1 MSCEQ
6 SDPITGR
13 TTVEIS
19 VVTPASTA
27 MPHRRRW
34 RSLASRAAFLI
45 LCAATAMTL
54 CLFYIVFTSATAS
67 YSADAK
73 RSGTSIKAA
82 PAAANLTVRSNPLVD
97 HNNHSAGGMAVGL
110 SRPSLPPTPS
120 PPARHFFVNVTS
132 SVTGSPSRLNH
143 SEQFVEDGA
152 VPATSTWHSYTKIS
166 GRVIPGTADVLAARY
181 GWTRKQCQAACDR
194 TEACRSYMFAW
205 NIQHRYLTQC
215 ELWSRAY
222 GMRLSDWI
230 CIYPWRRGKNHKSN
244 CIVHKIVSGRYSTYF
259 KNQGELPACAKH

>member
-1 MSCEQ
+1 M
-6 SDPITGR
+6 
-13 TTVEIS
+13 EIS

-27 MPHRRRW
+27 VPHRRRR
-34 RSLASRAAFLI
+34 RSLASRVAFLI

-82 PAAANLTVRSNPLVD
+82 PAVANLTVRSNPLVD
-97 HNNHSAGGMAVGL
+97 QNNHSAGGMAVGL
-110 SRPSLPPTPS
+110 SRPSLPSPPS
-120 PPARHFFVNVTS
+120 PPARHFFVNGTS
-132 SVTGSPSRLNH
+132 SVTGSLSRLNH

-181 GWTRKQCQAACDR
+181 GRTRKQCQAACDR
-194 TEACRSYMFAW
+194 TEACSSYMFASTRGSV
-205 NIQHRYLTQC
+205 HGRC

-230 CIYPWRRGKNHKSN
+230 CVHPWRRNHD
-244 CIVHKIVSGRYSTYF
+244 
-259 KNQGELPACAKH
+259 A